1 MTQKDILSIVECL
14 NQLRGILFGYK
25 INVYSDHKKLV
36 YAATQS
42 ESQILIRWQL
52 ILEYPGPNIH
62 RIAVFDNIVLLLL
75 LLLDRPP

>member
-1 MTQKDILSIVECL
+1 MILECL
-14 NQLRGILFGYK
+14 NQFSGILVDYK

-42 ESQILIRWQL
+42 EYQILIRWQL
-52 ILEYPGPNIH
+52 ILEYPGPNIQ

-75 LLLDRPP
+75 LLLDWPP